1 MIDLIIFVTLLAIG
15 FGFGTLAERRHY
27 RSIRRRERD
36 YGHLLVLTGMNLPPA
51 YINHDSELVKGNV
64 VVSTDYFKVVAAGLK
79 QLIGGRLGMYE
90 SLLDRGRREAILR
103 MQTEAAARGA
113 VAVVNMKFETS
124 RLSGN
129 AKRGLGAVEVLAYG
143 TALMPPR

>member
-36 YGHLLVLTGMNLPPA
+36 HGHLLVLTGMNLPPA

-103 MQTEAAARGA
+103 MQAEAAARGA